1 MSTANGPEP
10 DKSSPREQNPPP
22 SSPIRRILRGL
33 VVVLVL
39 ACIVLA
45 GLWIALPR
53 LAQEFVVPML
63 AKSLNAPELRMDI
76 RRADFS
82 GLDLGEISLSRD
94 AGIGTR
100 AVLIDWSISGLL
112 QGRIDRVR
120 IFGLEVFASK
130 INGKWEIPGLP
141 IPENS
146 SGAASGPMFVPAIGE
161 LQVDGQISLDGDGL
175 RLSLPFFLRGSLD
188 EDARLLLDAKT
199 APAGQNLSLFLKADL
214 HTSDFQLTFTLP
226 SASVAALASLMPG
239 LERLALGGAVR
250 AVADLTMPLDQKPRL
265 EAEFGLDAF
274 QSLLGGT
281 PLTQDG
287 NATARLHWQD
297 DPQLALSPVSLLAP
311 MPLTLT
317 ISDVTTSI
325 EDLAFACSWNLFLPS
340 LPGIEFSTPPRLAG
354 RTELRGTDHGWTMR
368 TEAGLDAIEGRPS
381 QTPDLTVSLAATTL
395 SLDTTTNATDARIDA
410 KLALGRLHMT
420 RDTAAATLSGLN
432 LTVNATAA
440 PDWTGTAAFSGARL
454 EARQPGMSLTTT
466 RLEAGGTFSLADQ
479 FAVSGT
485 INSSARAASGDTS
498 AFMTLR
504 LPLAWPTP
512 AVSPGT
518 VNLDLN
524 WAGKGLAK
532 ISSSVAQDLHGARLD
547 GTISVLPLAFRAAM
561 KGRVDLK
568 DISGSWL
575 ELKAGQSVSL
585 PGKLAD
591 FVPAA
596 RDLSGS
602 ARLDATA
609 RLDMSRGV
617 PMLPVGMKISDLSL
631 SHDKSKIS
639 LNQGSVALSFSDL
652 LSMRSDP
659 DARMNFDRLQLGT
672 IILEQGVIQFQIEAL
687 HSVLVEGC
695 QFKWAGGRIGSQ
707 SFRINPS
714 VEDYTVELYCD
725 RVEMAQALEQ
735 FGLTQAK
742 GGGTANGRIPVRYAD
757 GVLTFDNGF
766 LYSTPGEK
774 GVLKVQGTE
783 ILTAGVPPGT
793 PQHGQLDLA
802 AEALKDFSYD
812 WARIR
817 INTEERELIVSLELD
832 GKPEQP
838 LPFSYNREIGGFAR
852 VDASSPG
859 SIFQGI
865 RLDVNF
871 RLPLDQLLQY
881 RQLLELMTNGG

>member
-10 DKSSPREQNPPP
+10 DKSSPREQEPPP
-22 SSPIRRILRGL
+22 GSATRRILFGL
-33 VVVLVL
+33 AVVLVL
-39 ACIVLA
+39 ICMILA

-53 LAQEFVVPML
+53 LAQDFFVPVL
-63 AKSLNAPELRMDI
+63 AKTLNAPDIHVDI

-82 GLDLGEISLSRD
+82 GLDLGKISLSD
-94 AGIGTR
+94 DGGLGAK
-100 AVLIDWSISGLL
+100 AVLIDWSMTGLL

-120 IFGLEVFASK
+120 IFGLEIAAHK
-130 INGKWEIPGLP
+130 NNDTWEVPGLP
-141 IPENS
+141 VPENS
-146 SGAASGPMFVPAIGE
+146 SGADSGPMFLPVIGE
-161 LQVDGQISLDGDGL
+161 LQVDGRISLDGDGL
-175 RLSLPFFLRGSLD
+175 SLTLPFFVQGSLD

-199 APAGQNLSLFLKADL
+199 APAGQSLNLFLNADL
-214 HTSDFQLTFTLP
+214 REKDFRLTCTLP
-226 SASVAALASLMPG
+226 AASVAALASLVPG
-239 LERLALGGAVR
+239 LDRLALGGALR
-250 AVADLTMPLDQKPRL
+250 AIVDVALPQGQTPLL

-274 QSLLGGT
+274 QGLLGGT
-281 PLTQDG
+281 LLTQDG
-287 NATARLHWQD
+287 NATARLRWHD
-297 DPQLALSPVSLLAP
+297 APHLTLSPVSLLAP

-317 ISDVTTSI
+317 ISDVTASI
-325 EDLAFACSWNLFLPS
+325 EGMAFAYSWDLSLPS
-340 LPGIEFSTPPRLAG
+340 LPGIEFSAPPRLAG
-354 RTELRGTDHGWTMR
+354 RTELRGTDHGWDMR
-368 TEAGLDAIEGRPS
+368 TEAELDAIEARPS
-381 QTPDLTVSLAATTL
+381 QAQDLKVSLDVTTL
-395 SLDTTTNATDARIDA
+395 SLDATTNATGVLVDG
-410 KLALGRLHMT
+410 KLALGRLRMA
-420 RDTAAATLSGLN
+420 RDTSSATLTGLN
-432 LTVNATAA
+432 LAVSATAA
-440 PDWTGTAAFSGARL
+440 PVWTGTANVSGARL
-454 EARQPGMSLTTT
+454 EARQPGMSVTTT
-466 RLEAGGTFSLADQ
+466 RLEGQCAFSLADQ
-479 FAVSGT
+479 LAVNGT
-485 INSSARAASGDTS
+485 INAAARAAREDAS

-512 AVSPGT
+512 AASPGT

-532 ISSSVAQDLHGARLD
+532 ISSSVAQDLRGARLN
-547 GTISVLPLAFRAAM
+547 GTISVLPLAFRAVM
-561 KGRVDLK
+561 KGHVDAR
-568 DISGSWL
+568 DISRSWL
-575 ELKAGQSVSL
+575 ELKAGQSVTL

-591 FVPAA
+591 FAPAV

-617 PMLPVGMKISDLSL
+617 PMLPVDMKISGLSL
-631 SHDKSKIS
+631 DHEKSKLS
-639 LNQGSVALSFSDL
+639 LDQASVALSFSDL

-659 DARMNFDRLQLGT
+659 DGRMNFDRLQLGT
-672 IILEQGVIQFQIEAL
+672 IILEQGEIHFQVEAL
-687 HSVLVEGC
+687 HSILVEGC
-695 QFKWAGGRIGSQ
+695 RFQWAGGRIGSQ
-707 SFRINPS
+707 AFRINPG

-735 FGLTQAK
+735 FGLTQAQ

-774 GVLKVQGTE
+774 GVLKVKGTE
-783 ILTAGVPPGT
+783 ILTAGVTPGT

-802 AEALKDFSYD
+802 AEALKDFSYE

-817 INTEERELIVSLELD
+817 LNTEGRELIVSLELD
-832 GKPEQP
+832 GKPEKP
-838 LPFSYNREIGGFAR
+838 LPFSYNRDIGGFAR

-859 SIFQGI
+859 SVFQGI